1 MALGSVE
8 SRTRQRRDRDKT
20 SGASASSGDEKA
32 RGENAHSEEEGNEE
46 ACNEKARSEEARG
59 EDALDEEER
68 GEEEYFEKA
77 KEMTEKL
84 LINGDTLTV
93 DEAYGVAA
101 DRIRV
106 GLAPKARERM
116 LRTRAVVD
124 DIVRRNEVV
133 YGVTTGFGKLS
144 EVAIPPD
151 KLAQLQ
157 VNVVRS
163 HTSGVGDRLPEREV
177 RAMMLLR
184 ANVIAKGY
192 SGARPELV
200 DLILQM
206 LNADVYPPV
215 PEQGSVGA
223 SGDLAPLAHLAL
235 SLIGEGTLIKADRED
250 AAAKILREIGAEPI
264 VLGPKEGI
272 TLINGTQTHTAVALI
287 ALVNAR
293 SLWRTA
299 HVAGAMSLEALLGT
313 PVAFDERIHDARG
326 QRGQSRSAALLRD
339 LLADSELRE
348 SHRHG
353 DPRVQDPYALRCM
366 PQVHGPVLDALDFV
380 DEAVSAELNA
390 ATDNPLV
397 FENGETL
404 SGGNFHGLRV
414 AMALDFL
421 AIVLT
426 HMATMAERR
435 IDRLVHP
442 DLNQGLP
449 PFLCPE
455 AGLNSGFMM
464 AQVTAASLA
473 SECKVLSHPA
483 SVDTIPTDGSKEDV
497 VPMAMG
503 AAWKARRVLRNLENI
518 LAIELMCAAQGIDYR
533 APLRPGRGVRSAHE
547 RVRAIVPRL
556 EGDRV
561 LSGDIAA
568 LRSAISEM
576 QFADIGTVT

>member
-1 MALGSVE
+1 MTPKGDGGTAV
-8 SRTRQRRDRDKT
+8 
-20 SGASASSGDEKA
+20 SSEKI
-32 RGENAHSEEEGNEE
+32 
-46 ACNEKARSEEARG
+46 
-59 EDALDEEER
+59 
-68 GEEEYFEKA
+68 
-77 KEMTEKL
+77 
-84 LINGDTLTV
+84 LIDGDTLTV
-93 DEAYGVAA
+93 EEAYAVAV
-101 DRIRV
+101 DRLRV
-106 GLAPKARERM
+106 ALSPQARERM

-124 DIVRRNEVV
+124 DIVSRNEVV

-144 EVAIPPD
+144 EVAIPPE
-151 KLAQLQ
+151 KLAELQ
-157 VNVVRS
+157 VNLVRS
-163 HTSGVGDRLPEREV
+163 HASGVGDRLPEREV

-200 DLILQM
+200 DLLLHL
-206 LNADVYPPV
+206 LNSDVYPPI

-223 SGDLAPLAHLAL
+223 SGDLAPLAHLGLA
-235 SLIGEGTLIKADRED
+235 LIGEGSLIRGDREAD
-250 AAAKILREIGAEPI
+250 AATMLEEIGARP
-264 VLGPKEGI
+264 VTLAPKEGI

-287 ALVNAR
+287 ALVQAR
-293 SLWRTA
+293 ALWRTA

-313 PVAFDERIHDARG
+313 PVAFDARIQDARG
-326 QRGQSRSAALLRD
+326 QKGQSRSAALLRD
-339 LLADSELRE
+339 LLAESEVRE

-366 PQVHGPVLDALDFV
+366 PQVHGPVLDALDFI
-380 DEAVSAELNA
+380 DDAVSRELNA

-404 SGGNFHGLRV
+404 SGGNFHGLTV

-449 PFLCPE
+449 PFLSSN
-455 AGLNSGFMM
+455 AGVNSGFMM
-464 AQVTAASLA
+464 AQVTAAALA
-473 SECKVLSHPA
+473 SECKVLCHPA

-518 LAIELMCAAQGIDYR
+518 LAIELMCGAQGIDFR
-533 APLRPGRGVRSAHE
+533 APLRPGRGVRTAHE
-547 RVRAIVPRL
+547 RVRDIVPRL
-556 EGDRV
+556 ENDRV
-561 LSGDIAA
+561 LSSDIEA
-568 LRSAISEM
+568 LRAAVSE
-576 QFADIGTVT
+576 QRFADIGSPT